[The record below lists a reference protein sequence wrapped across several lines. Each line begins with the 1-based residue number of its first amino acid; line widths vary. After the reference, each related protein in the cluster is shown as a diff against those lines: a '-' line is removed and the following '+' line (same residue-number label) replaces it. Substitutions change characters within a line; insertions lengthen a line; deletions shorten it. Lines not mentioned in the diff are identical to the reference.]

1 MVCSQVLS
9 FKIVLLTHVA
19 VDMTH
24 DEGDDQGE
32 RLINEGIYLSRIIL
46 VRGRDQANLPCRVQD
61 VEEEQ
66 PVLV

>member
-9 FKIVLLTHVA
+9 FKIILLTHVA

-24 DEGDDQGE
+24 DEEDDQGE
-32 RLINEGIYLSRIIL
+32 RLINEGIYFSPIVLMHR
-46 VRGRDQANLPCRVQD
+46 RHQANLPCRVQD
-61 VEEEQ
+61 LEEEQ